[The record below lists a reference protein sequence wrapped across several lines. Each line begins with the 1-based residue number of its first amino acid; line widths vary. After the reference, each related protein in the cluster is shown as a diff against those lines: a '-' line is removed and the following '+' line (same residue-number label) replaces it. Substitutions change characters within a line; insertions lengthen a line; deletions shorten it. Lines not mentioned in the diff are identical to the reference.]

1 MTHYP
6 EYDHEFISEQMSLR
20 APQAESLT
28 ILNRIMG
35 ITNLSK
41 DTSPEEL
48 LREITVLYPI
58 CKDFE
63 RAFPS
68 ITFAL
73 ATGVGKTKLMGAFVT
88 YLYTCHGIRNF
99 FVLAPNLTIYNKLID
114 DFDKPDNPKYVFGGL
129 DCFSQKKP
137 RVITGDTYREQLPGQ
152 MGLEESVNIN
162 IFNIGKINAEMRKD
176 NLPLIKRLSEYIGQ
190 SYFDYLASCEDLVIL
205 MDESHHYR
213 ADRGMAV
220 INELRP
226 LLGLELTAT
235 PQVEKG
241 TKTIKFKNVVYEY
254 SLAKAIVD
262 GYVKEPAAATR
273 KDFNPGNYNSV
284 ELDRLKLKDAIR
296 LHRATKAELEA
307 YAVNEGAKRVLPF
320 VLVVCRDTDHANEI
334 KDYITSTDFFDGYY
348 TDKTIEVHSN
358 QRGQE
363 KDENVTRLVGLERD
377 DNIVE
382 IVIHVNM
389 LKEGWDV
396 TNLYTIVPLRA
407 ASSQTLIEQTIGR
420 GLRLPFGKR
429 TGNVIIDRVTVVA
442 HERFDKLIEEANNES
457 SIIRAENIITIEDDD
472 DSEKDKESV
481 TAKTHYQMH
490 IDEMENKLHHA
501 RSDERKEE
509 IKQEIAVTRAVSKAI
524 DEVMNQPTTPQLTQI
539 APAVLTPLSVQPSVQ
554 ATLRQTPQQEQ
565 ITPAT
570 APAPVT
576 TADLTKEEVKN
587 RIIKQAKHNLVA
599 QGQLNLV
606 DAETELEQ
614 RIESVFQPL
623 IEQRIRST
631 IDIPDIAL
639 IPKIERTY
647 GFNDF
652 DLQFTNIFTSY
663 RVPPETL
670 HIETLQDNKVS
681 VLNDNTGEVLTDTL
695 EDMILM
701 ELLNIGDKIAYNDQ
715 YDSLWHKLIRQAL
728 AELHKNMTDEEV
740 IKTVVHFKKELA
752 RDIYTQIMLPEH
764 FYLNDPEFEVRRIT
778 NVLEIL
784 PNGYTKY
791 RQDQITDYTKTVTAY
806 ELRNRIFGG
815 YKKACHTEY
824 KFDSVPEHT
833 LSIVLD
839 KGCDDVIKWLR
850 PAPKQF
856 KIWYRGGKLYEPDFI
871 VETTDTVYMVEV
883 KSSRD
888 MQDEDVILK
897 AKAAQLYCEHVN
909 EFAAKSWSYVLIDS
923 DNIKRSSTFAVLVRD
938 SARNAF

>member
-1 MTHYP
+1 MLYP
-6 EYDHEFISEQMSLR
+6 EYDHEYISEQMSLR
-20 APQAESLT
+20 DPQAESLT
-28 ILNRIMG
+28 ILDRIMG
-35 ITNLSK
+35 ITRLSK
-41 DTSPEEL
+41 DTSPEAL
-48 LREITVLYPI
+48 LREITSLYPI

-190 SYFDYLASCEDLVIL
+190 SYFDYLAGCEDLVIL

-273 KDFNPGNYNSV
+273 KDFSPGNYNMV

-296 LHRATKAELEA
+296 LHRATKVELEV
-307 YAVNEGAKRVLPF
+307 YAVNESAKRVLPF

-334 KDYITSTDFFDGYY
+334 KEYITSADFFDGYY
-348 TDKTIEVHSN
+348 ADKTIEVHSN

-377 DNIVE
+377 DNTVE

-429 TGNVIIDRVTVVA
+429 TGNAIIDRVTVVA

-457 SIIRAENIITIEDDD
+457 SIIRAENIITIEEDD

-481 TAKTHYQMH
+481 TAKTHYQIH
-490 IDEMENKLHHA
+490 IDEMEKKIHHA
-501 RSDERKEE
+501 QNDESKEA
-509 IKQEIAVTRAVSKAI
+509 IIQEIAVTRAVNKAI
-524 DEVMNQPTTPQLTQI
+524 VEIMNP
-539 APAVLTPLSVQPSVQ
+539 
-554 ATLRQTPQQEQ
+554 PQQYPTKTALVTQSE
-565 ITPAT
+565 IVPAT
-570 APAPVT
+570 PPASIT
-576 TADLTKEEVKN
+576 TAGLAKEDVKT
-587 RIIKQAKHNLVA
+587 RIFKQAKQNLVA
-599 QGQLNLV
+599 EGHLTLV
-606 DAETELEQ
+606 DTEKELEQ
-614 RIESVFQPL
+614 RIANVFQPL

-639 IPKIERTY
+639 IPKVERTY

-652 DLQFTNIFTSY
+652 DLQFTSIYTSY
-663 RVPPETL
+663 RVPSATL
-670 HIETLQDNKVS
+670 HIETLKDNKVS
-681 VLNDNTGEVLTDTL
+681 VLNDDTGEVLTDTL
-695 EDMILM
+695 EDMLLM

-728 AELHKNMTDEEV
+728 AELHKNMTDGEV
-740 IKTVVHFKKELA
+740 INANQGF
-752 RDIYTQIMLPEH
+752 
-764 FYLNDPEFEVRRIT
+764 
-778 NVLEIL
+778 NV
-784 PNGYTKY
+784 
-791 RQDQITDYTKTVTAY
+791 
-806 ELRNRIFGG
+806 
-815 YKKACHTEY
+815 
-824 KFDSVPEHT
+824 
-833 LSIVLD
+833 
-839 KGCDDVIKWLR
+839 
-850 PAPKQF
+850 
-856 KIWYRGGKLYEPDFI
+856 GK
-871 VETTDTVYMVEV
+871 
-883 KSSRD
+883 
-888 MQDEDVILK
+888 
-897 AKAAQLYCEHVN
+897 
-909 EFAAKSWSYVLIDS
+909 
-923 DNIKRSSTFAVLVRD
+923 
-938 SARNAF
+938 